1 MRTPRLALSTLTS
14 DPRVQAPVPDDTAG
28 DTGGGGGAAGEQDT
42 AAAAGDGQDTDTAA
56 AVDTTA
62 AAKDTK
68 TAGSVEDLP
77 EWAQKVI
84 RQTRDEAAANRT
96 AKTAAEKAQQQTLDN
111 IAKALGLKED
121 GKLTADQLAEKL
133 NASDGKAKSAL
144 TELAV
149 YRAAT
154 RAGADADALLDSRG
168 FLARLGDL
176 DPTAEDFAGKVDAA
190 VKAACKD
197 NPKLRTVRAAG
208 ASGAEFT
215 GGSGDEGQITETQL
229 KSMTPDQIA
238 EALNKGRLAHLL

>member
-1 MRTPRLALSTLTS
+1 MRTPRLALSTLTN
-14 DPRVQAPVPDDTAG
+14 DPRAPAPVPDDTAG
-28 DTGGGGGAAGEQDT
+28 DTGGGGAGEQGT
-42 AAAAGDGQDTDTAA
+42 GAAAAGDGQDTDTAA
-56 AVDTTA
+56 ATDTTA

-144 TELAV
+144 TENAV
-149 YRAAT
+149 LRAAT
-154 RAGADADALLDSRG
+154 KAGADAEALLDSRS
-168 FLARLGDL
+168 FLAKLTDL
-176 DPTAEDFAGKVDAA
+176 DPTAGDFADKVEHA

-197 NPKLRTVRAAG
+197 NPKLKTVRAAG